1 MRSPEPNE
9 SPLVDQRALRWLFVL
24 VCLFILYGTFIPFRF
39 SDDPG
44 FLESQWRGF
53 LKPPFHNGRKTFS
66 FLDVIANFLL
76 FVPFGSLLVG
86 SGLRRLCSASFLRTL
101 FWAGLCGFLF
111 SLGIELG
118 QVYSPGRTP
127 SLLDAVINGVGAA
140 VGGSFGFVL
149 FRGLRGDLGKA
160 MLVVLCAR
168 PAWVLLALLL
178 IVPVA
183 DAFYPFHLTLDVS
196 TGWSNLKRTEW
207 LPFRAGMHR
216 HWLDLIVEK
225 VFVYAAMAYLVVLG
239 FRQSQRIAGAAIPL
253 GFCFAVG
260 FFVEAGKLLFVGRVP
275 NLENF
280 LLAAAGALLG
290 VLLVTPLSQTNICR
304 RHGYKILLGLALALM
319 IHAELSPFDWIA
331 STEELT
337 QRWQRIEWL
346 PMAAYYGA
354 EPQAAL
360 FDLGK
365 KLFIAGP
372 LGLLLGAHRQAKGN
386 CPARLQALLCGLLMG
401 LILEACQLGLRSRT
415 PSITDV
421 LLFGAA
427 ACSGAALFAYWIGLR
442 KSQSPSSNG
451 QPSLTAN
458 AIPG

>member
-1 MRSPEPNE
+1 MRPAEPTE
-9 SPLVDQRALRWLFVL
+9 SPLIERRALRWLFAL

-39 SDDPG
+39 SDDPQ
-44 FLESQWRGF
+44 FIESQWRGF
-53 LKPPFHNGRKTFS
+53 LTPPFRNGRKTFS
-66 FLDVIANFLL
+66 LLDVLANFLL
-76 FVPFGSLLVG
+76 FVPFGLLLVG
-86 SGLRRLCSASFLRTL
+86 GGFRRLSSTSFLPAL
-101 FWAGLCGFLF
+101 FWAGSCGFVF
-111 SLGIELG
+111 SLGIEFG

-127 SLLDAVINGVGAA
+127 SLLDAVTNGVGAA

-149 FRGLRGDLGKA
+149 FRGLRGDFGKA
-160 MLVVLCAR
+160 MLFVLCAR

-207 LPFRAGMHR
+207 LPFRAGLHR
-216 HWLDLIVEK
+216 YWLDLIVEK
-225 VFVYAAMAYLVVLG
+225 VFVYAAMAYLVVLS
-239 FRQSQRIAGAAIPL
+239 FRQSQRIAGTGIPL

-275 NLENF
+275 NVENF
-280 LLAAAGALLG
+280 ILAAAGAVLG
-290 VLLVTPLSQTNICR
+290 VLLVTPLSQTNICQ
-304 RHGYKILLGLALALM
+304 RHSYTILLGWALALM
-319 IHAELSPFDWIA
+319 LHAELSPFDWLA

-346 PMAAYYGA
+346 PLAAYYGA

-372 LGLLLGAHRQAKGN
+372 LGLLLGARRQAQGN
-386 CPARLQALLCGLLMG
+386 RPARLQALLCGLLLG
-401 LILEACQLGLRSRT
+401 FILEACQLGLRSRT

-427 ACSGAALFAYWIGLR
+427 ACAGTALFAYWIGLR